1 MGEYMSNI
9 TRRSF
14 FKFLTVTAGATLATH
29 AANKDLAKSKKTQ
42 KLLRAKNTKQT
53 RVVVVGG
60 GMGGL
65 TVAESIKDN
74 DPDNKIEVI
83 VLERNAR
90 YFTCP
95 MSNTLFG
102 EIKQVEEEKIPFLY
116 DYTLAEKNHN
126 IDVVITEV
134 IDADVKAKTVTT
146 TSGVIGYDYVVVAPG
161 IDYNY
166 KKLFPHWDQAKIQR
180 AMKETPAAMYSDS
193 GKEKQNLLNQ
203 LHEWKKAGG
212 KGNFVIVPPKGGKVR
227 CKPASY
233 ERACMVSEFIKKYNL
248 PGKVVLLDNSPKP
261 QSKGPKFIEVFIRYH
276 KDTILFNGMSGDE
289 MLSRIE
295 KAGFTLENFKKK
307 ENFPKV
313 EDLFATCDVKDVDFD
328 KKEITYQYA
337 DNFDDDGK
345 MAKIDYAVANIIP
358 YHKGNNTATLFD
370 VKRDDWGGI
379 ICAPGKTYSVSDS
392 TVYTAG
398 DIMGYHKL
406 NPSAQTSVSVGLLTG
421 ESIAKRIYTNKD
433 EMDLTKAGITCF
445 SMVSADPLKAI
456 EISKEIM
463 VTDKGVAKPTHSQ
476 LAFRDGMG
484 LIGWFQAIVE
494 TPFKY

>member
-1 MGEYMSNI
+1 MPHF

-14 FKFLTVTAGATLATH
+14 FKFLTASAGATLISNASESKPSEKLEQVLKPK
-29 AANKDLAKSKKTQ
+29 NK
-42 KLLRAKNTKQT
+42 KQT
-53 RVVVVGG
+53 RVVVIGG

-83 VLERNAR
+83 VLERNAH

-102 EIKQVEEEKIPFLY
+102 EIKEVEKEKIPFMY

-126 IDVVITEV
+126 IDVIITEV
-134 IDADVKAKTVTT
+134 IGADVKKKTVTT
-146 TSGVIGYDYVVVAPG
+146 TSGMIDYDYVVVAPG

-166 KKLFPHWDQAKIQR
+166 KKLFPHWDQTQIQR

-193 GKEKQNLLNQ
+193 GKEKRNLLNQ
-203 LHEWKKAGG
+203 LHEWKKEGG
-212 KGNFVIVPPKGGKVR
+212 EGYFVIVPPKGGKVR

-233 ERACMVSEFIKKYNL
+233 ERACMVSEFIQKYNL

-276 KDTILFNGMSGDE
+276 KDTIVFNGMSGAE
-289 MLSRIE
+289 MLHRIE
-295 KAGFTLENFKKK
+295 KAGYTLENFKKK
-307 ENFPKV
+307 ENFIKV
-313 EDLFATCDVKDVDFD
+313 EDTFATCDVKDVDFD
-328 KKEITYQYA
+328 KKEISFIYA
-337 DNFDDDGK
+337 DNFDDEGTK
-345 MAKIDYAVANIIP
+345 RTIKYHVANIIP
-358 YHKGNNTATLFD
+358 YHRGNKTAEFFD
-370 VKRDDWGGI
+370 VKRDSWGGI
-379 ICAPGKTYSVSDS
+379 VCAPAKTYSVSNS
-392 TVYTAG
+392 SVYTAG

-421 ESIAKRIYTNKD
+421 ESIAKRILTNKD
-433 EMDLTKAGITCF
+433 ELDFTRAGITCF

-463 VTDKGVAKPTHSQ
+463 VTKDGIAKPAHTTM
-476 LAFRDGMG
+476 AFRDGMG

>member
-1 MGEYMSNI
+1 M
-9 TRRSF
+9 TA
-14 FKFLTVTAGATLATH
+14 TAGATVVSQGAEAKKV
-29 AANKDLAKSKKTQ
+29 AAQTKR
-42 KLLRAKNTKQT
+42 LREKNSKQT

-65 TVAESIKDN
+65 TVAESIKAN

-83 VLERNAR
+83 VLERNAH

-102 EIKQVEEEKIPFLY
+102 EIEEVKKANIPFKY

-126 IDVVITEV
+126 IDVIITEV
-134 IDADVKAKTVTT
+134 IGADVKNKSITT
-146 TSGVIGYDYVVVAPG
+146 TAGMIDYDYVVVAPG

-166 KKLFPHWDQAKIQR
+166 KKLFPHWSDEKIRR

-203 LHEWKKAGG
+203 LHAWRDNGG
-212 KGNFVIVPPKGGKVR
+212 RGNFVIVPPKGGKVR

-233 ERACMVSEFIKKYNL
+233 ERACMVSEFIKKYKL
-248 PGKVVLLDNSPKP
+248 PGKVVLLDSSPKP
-261 QSKGPKFIEVFIRYH
+261 QSKGPKFIEIFIKHH

-289 MLSRIE
+289 MLKRI
-295 KAGFTLENFKKK
+295 KDAGFTMENFKKK
-307 ENFPKV
+307 ENFSKV
-313 EDLFATCDVKDVDFD
+313 EDNFATCNVKDVDFD
-328 KKEITYQYA
+328 KKEITYIYA

-345 MAKIDYAVANIIP
+345 EQTIGYAVANLIP
-358 YHKGNNTATLFD
+358 YHKGNETAKLFD
-370 VKRDDWGGI
+370 VKRDGWGGI
-379 ICAPGKTYSVSDS
+379 VCAPAKTYSVSDS

-398 DIMGYHKL
+398 DIMGYHKF

-421 ESIAKRIYTNKD
+421 ESIAKRILTGKD
-433 EMDLTKAGITCF
+433 EIDLTKAGITCF
-445 SMVSADPLKAI
+445 SMVVAHPLKAI
-456 EISKEIM
+456 EISKDII
-463 VTDKGVAKPTHSQ
+463 VTDKGVAKAANTR
-476 LAFRDGMG
+476 LAFRDGNG

>member
-1 MGEYMSNI
+1 MSYI
-9 TRRSF
+9 TRRLF
-14 FKFLTVTAGATLATH
+14 FKLLTATAGTTLISNADENNTT
-29 AANKDLAKSKKTQ
+29 KKKKITYLKEKNFKQ
-42 KLLRAKNTKQT
+42 K
-53 RVVVVGG
+53 RVVIVGG

-65 TVAESIKDN
+65 TVAESIKSN
-74 DPDNKIEVI
+74 DPKNKIEVI
-83 VLERNAR
+83 VLERNAH

-102 EIKQVEEEKIPFLY
+102 EIKEVKEAMIPFIY

-126 IDVVITEV
+126 IDVIITEV
-134 IDADVKAKTVTT
+134 TDADVKAKTVTT
-146 TSGVIGYDYVVVAPG
+146 TSGLIDYDYVVVAPG

-166 KKLFPHWDQAKIQR
+166 QRLFPHWDNNKIQR

-193 GKEKQNLLNQ
+193 GKEKHNLLNQ
-203 LHEWKKAGG
+203 LHEWKKNGG
-212 KGNFVIVPPKGGKVR
+212 KGHFVIVPPKGGKVR

-248 PGKVVLLDNSPKP
+248 PGKVALLDNSPKP
-261 QSKGPKFIEVFIRYH
+261 QSKGPKFIEVFIKYH

-289 MLSRIE
+289 MMNRIK

-307 ENFPKV
+307 ENFIKI
-313 EDLFATCDVKDVDFD
+313 EDTFATCDVKDIDFD
-328 KKEITYQYA
+328 KKEISYLYA

-345 MAKIDYAVANIIP
+345 TTTTHYAIANVIP
-358 YHKGNNTATLFD
+358 YHRGNKTVEFFD
-370 VKRDDWGGI
+370 VKTDDWGGI
-379 ICAPGKTYSVSDS
+379 ICAPAKTYSVSND

-421 ESIAKRIYTNKD
+421 ESIAKRILTTKD
-433 EMDLTKAGITCF
+433 EIDLTRAGITCF

-463 VTDKGVAKPTHSQ
+463 VTDKGIAKPANSK
-476 LAFRDGMG
+476 LAFRDGNG

>member
-1 MGEYMSNI
+1 MSNI

-14 FKFLTVTAGATLATH
+14 FKFLSATAGATLISNAEENTTT
-29 AANKDLAKSKKTQ
+29 KKQ
-42 KLLRAKNTKQT
+42 KVTYLKEKNTKQT
-53 RVVVVGG
+53 RVVVIGG

-65 TVAESIKDN
+65 TVAQSIKSN
-74 DPDNKIEVI
+74 DPQNNIEVI
-83 VLERNAR
+83 VLERNTH
-90 YFTCP
+90 YFACP

-102 EIKQVEEEKIPFLY
+102 EIKEVKEAMIPFIY
-116 DYTLAEKNHN
+116 DYTLAQKNHN
-126 IDVVITEV
+126 IDVIITEV

-146 TSGVIGYDYVVVAPG
+146 TSGIIAYDYVVVAPG

-166 KKLFPHWDQAKIQR
+166 QRLFPHWNNTKIQR

-193 GKEKQNLLNQ
+193 GKEKHNLLNQ
-203 LHEWKKAGG
+203 LHEWKKNGG
-212 KGNFVIVPPKGGKVR
+212 KGHFVIVPPKGGKVR

-248 PGKVVLLDNSPKP
+248 PGKVALLDNSPKP
-261 QSKGPKFIEVFIRYH
+261 QSKGPKFIEVFIKYH
-276 KDTILFNGMSGDE
+276 KDKILFNGMSGDE

-295 KAGFTLENFKKK
+295 KAGFTLDNFKKK
-307 ENFPKV
+307 ENFIKI
-313 EDLFATCDVKDVDFD
+313 EDMFATCDVKDVDFD
-328 KKEITYQYA
+328 KKEVSYLYA
-337 DNFDDDGK
+337 DNFDDEGK
-345 MAKIDYAVANIIP
+345 MSTLKYAVANIIP
-358 YHKGNNTATLFD
+358 YHRGNKTAEFFN
-370 VKRDDWGGI
+370 VKTDDWGGI
-379 ICAPGKTYSVSDS
+379 ICAPSKTYSVTDS

-421 ESIAKRIYTNKD
+421 ENIANRILHNKD
-433 EMDLTKAGITCF
+433 EIDLTRAGITCF

-456 EISKEIM
+456 EISKDIM
-463 VTDKGVAKPTHSQ
+463 LTDKGVAKPTNSK
-476 LAFRDGMG
+476 LAFRDGNG

>member
-1 MGEYMSNI
+1 MAKLS
-9 TRRSF
+9 RRSF
-14 FKFLTVTAGATLATH
+14 FKFVTATAGATVVAQGAEEH
-29 AANKDLAKSKKTQ
+29 KVSAQKKV
-42 KLLRAKNTKQT
+42 LREKNGKQT

-65 TVAESIKDN
+65 TVAESIKDH

-83 VLERNAR
+83 VLERNAH

-102 EIKQVEEEKIPFLY
+102 EIEEVKKENIPFRY

-126 IDVVITEV
+126 IDVIITEV
-134 IDADVKAKTVTT
+134 IGADVRKKTVTT
-146 TSGVIGYDYVVVAPG
+146 TAGVIDYDYVVVAPG

-166 KKLFPHWDQAKIQR
+166 RKLFPHWDEAKVRR

-203 LHEWKKAGG
+203 LHAWRDQGG

-233 ERACMVSEFIKKYNL
+233 ERACMVSEFIKKYKL
-248 PGKVVLLDNSPKP
+248 PGKVCLLDNSPKP
-261 QSKGPKFIEVFIRYH
+261 QSKGPKFIEVFIKYH

-289 MLSRIE
+289 MLKRIE
-295 KAGFTLENFKKK
+295 AAGFTMANFKKK
-307 ENFPKV
+307 ENFSKL
-313 EDLFATCDVKDVDFD
+313 EDTFATCNVKDVDFD
-328 KKEITYQYA
+328 KKEITYVYV

-345 MAKIDYAVANIIP
+345 EEKISYAVANVIP
-358 YHKGNNTATLFD
+358 YHRGNETAAFFD
-370 VKRDDWGGI
+370 VKRDGWGGI
-379 ICAPGKTYSVSDS
+379 VCAPAKTYSVSDS
-392 TVYTAG
+392 FVYTAG
-398 DIMGYHKL
+398 DIMGYHKF

-421 ESIAKRIYTNKD
+421 ESIAKRILTGKD
-433 EMDLTKAGITCF
+433 EIDLTKAGITCF
-445 SMVSADPLKAI
+445 SMVVAHPLKAI
-456 EISKEIM
+456 EISKDVV
-463 VTDKGVAKPTHSQ
+463 VTDKGVAKAANTK
-476 LAFRDGMG
+476 LAFRDGEG
-484 LIGWFQAIVE
+484 LIGWFQAVVE